1 VIFAFSCGKKGMRM
15 GNVLITGMGVVSAAG
30 TGVAASLESMEAGE
44 RNVGPVSVFSSP
56 VDLPVFEVRDLPPRT
71 TPGKMRTL
79 ELLEIALAEALAEAG
94 LSDATGLRIG
104 VVLGTSVACQL
115 NDLDF
120 YSTFREKKSAPMD
133 SVDGF
138 LEGNLAEATAK
149 RLGLD
154 GPTMVV
160 VNACS
165 SGTDAIGAAMSWLNA
180 GLCDVAI
187 AGGADEMNRIP
198 LSGFNALGVAS
209 DKPCAP
215 FDGNRT
221 GLNLGEGAGVLVL
234 ETAASATRRG
244 VSSRLRVCGY
254 GSSADAYHL
263 TAPHP
268 EGEGLVRAINFAL
281 SQAGIDPS
289 DIAFVNAHGTSTPDN
304 DKVEGRTLQ
313 KVFGSDVT
321 VLSTKG
327 YTGHTLG
334 AAGGIEAVFAA
345 AGLSKGW
352 IPGSAGFQ
360 AVDEEIGLVPT
371 TGKTEVSGRYALS
384 TSLAF
389 GGNNAALVLGLEDP
403 S

>member
-1 VIFAFSCGKKGMRM
+1 M
-15 GNVLITGMGVVSAAG
+15 VSAAG
-30 TGVAASLESMEAGE
+30 VGVAASLESMEAGE
-44 RNVGPVSVFSSP
+44 RNIGKVSLFSSP
-56 VDLPVFEVRDLPPRT
+56 VDLPVFEVRSLPPRT

-79 ELLEIALAEALAEAG
+79 ELLEMALAEALVEAG
-94 LSDATGLRIG
+94 LSETKGLRIG
-104 VVLGTSVACQL
+104 VALGTSVACQL
-115 NDLDF
+115 NDIGF
-120 YSTFREKKSAPMD
+120 YSTFREKQSAPMD

-160 VNACS
+160 ANACS
-165 SGTDAIGAAMSWLNA
+165 SGTDAIGAALSWLNA
-180 GLCDVAI
+180 GLCDIAI

-198 LSGFNALGVAS
+198 LCGFNALGVAS
-209 DKPCAP
+209 DQPCAP
-215 FDGNRT
+215 FDANRT
-221 GLNLGEGAGVLVL
+221 GLNLGEGAGVLIL
-234 ETAASATRRG
+234 ETTESAARRG
-244 VSSRLRVCGY
+244 IASKLRVCGY
-254 GSSADAYHL
+254 GSAADAYHL

-268 EGEGLVRAINFAL
+268 EGEGLVRAIRFAL
-281 SQAGIDPS
+281 DQSGIQPS

-304 DKVEGRTLQ
+304 DKVEGRALL
-313 KVFGSDVT
+313 KLFGSEIN

-345 AGLSKGW
+345 TALSKGW
-352 IPGSAGFQ
+352 IPASAGFQ
-360 AVDEEIGLVPT
+360 TLDEEIGLVPT
-371 TGKTEVSGRYALS
+371 TGKTKVSGRYALS

>member
-1 VIFAFSCGKKGMRM
+1 MKSAGVVIS
-15 GNVLITGMGVVSAAG
+15 GMGVVSAAG
-30 TGVAASLESMEAGE
+30 NGVAASLESMEAGE
-44 RNVGPVSVFSSP
+44 RNIGPVSVFSSP
-56 VDLPVFEVRDLPPRT
+56 IDLPVFEVRDLPPRT

-79 ELLEIALAEALAEAG
+79 ELLEIAVAEALSTAD
-94 LSDATGLRIG
+94 LTDTVGLRIG
-104 VVLGTSVACQL
+104 VALGTSVACQL
-115 NDLDF
+115 NDLGF
-120 YSTFREKKSAPMD
+120 YSTFREKNAAPMD

-154 GPTMVV
+154 GPTLVV

-165 SGTDAIGAAMSWLNA
+165 SGTDAIGAALSWLNA
-180 GLCDVAI
+180 GLCDIAI

-198 LSGFNALGVAS
+198 LCGFNALGVAS

-215 FDGNRT
+215 FDGNRS
-221 GLNLGEGAGVLVL
+221 GLNLGEGAGVLIL
-234 ETAASATRRG
+234 ETTESAARRG
-244 VSSRLRVCGY
+244 IDSKLRVCGY

-268 EGEGLVRAINFAL
+268 EGEGLIRAINFAL
-281 SQAGIDPS
+281 NQAGIQPA

-304 DKVEGRTLQ
+304 DKVEGKALQ

-345 AGLSKGW
+345 AGLSRGW

-360 AVDEEIGLVPT
+360 VVDEEIGLVPT
-371 TGKTEVSGRYALS
+371 TGKTEITGHYALS

-389 GGNNAALVLGLEDP
+389 GGNNTALVLGLEDP